1 MRILQIGL
9 SHNPG
14 GVESF
19 VMNYYRELVKYGV
32 QFDFISMYDSL
43 AYEDEIKSLGGTVFY
58 ISNVKRHPIR
68 FRRELLKILKKGKY
82 AAIHVNMLSA
92 ANIVPLEIGKKAGV
106 PKVIA
111 HSHNSST
118 PGLLRNILHRLNK
131 PRILHYATDFFAC
144 SKVAGKW
151 LFDEKTMRS
160 DRFHIIH
167 NALHVEKF
175 FYHETIRQKIREE
188 LGVENRFVV
197 GHVGRFEEQK
207 NHEFLIDIFNEI
219 AKERED
225 AVLLLIGDGELKE
238 QITAKVQEYAIENQV
253 QFLGVR
259 KDIPQLWNA
268 MDVFVFPSLFEGLPL
283 VALEAQASGVCS
295 VMADTISKEVKIT
308 DAVTFLPLAHNAKE
322 WKEYIL
328 ELGSVGRTEV
338 QNAIIKEQFQC
349 AGYDIMTAGKQ
360 LLEYYKKSYI

>member
-68 FRRELLKILKKGKY
+68 FRRELLKILKEGKY

-207 NHEFLIDIFNEI
+207 NHEFLVDIFNEI
-219 AKERED
+219 A
-225 AVLLLIGDGELKE
+225 LLL
-238 QITAKVQEYAIENQV
+238 
-253 QFLGVR
+253 
-259 KDIPQLWNA
+259 
-268 MDVFVFPSLFEGLPL
+268 PL
-283 VALEAQASGVCS
+283 HQDSID
-295 VMADTISKEVKIT
+295 M
-308 DAVTFLPLAHNAKE
+308 
-322 WKEYIL
+322 
-328 ELGSVGRTEV
+328 
-338 QNAIIKEQFQC
+338 
-349 AGYDIMTAGKQ
+349 
-360 LLEYYKKSYI
+360 

>member
-1 MRILQIGL
+1 M
-9 SHNPG
+9 
-14 GVESF
+14 
-19 VMNYYRELVKYGV
+19 
-32 QFDFISMYDSL
+32 
-43 AYEDEIKSLGGTVFY
+43 
-58 ISNVKRHPIR
+58 
-68 FRRELLKILKKGKY
+68 
-82 AAIHVNMLSA
+82 
-92 ANIVPLEIGKKAGV
+92 
-106 PKVIA
+106 IA

-151 LFDEKTMRS
+151 LFDEKTMQS

-175 FYHETIRQKIREE
+175 FYNETTRQKIREE

-308 DAVTFLPLAHNAKE
+308 DAVTFLPLAHNEKE
-322 WKEYIL
+322 WKECIL
-328 ELGSVGRTEV
+328 EPGDAGRTEV
-338 QNAIIKEQFQC
+338 QNTIIKEQFQG

-360 LLEYYKKSYI
+360 LLEYYKK

>member
-68 FRRELLKILKKGKY
+68 FRRELLKILKEGKY

-207 NHEFLIDIFNEI
+207 NHEFLVDIFNE
-219 AKERED
+219 
-225 AVLLLIGDGELKE
+225 
-238 QITAKVQEYAIENQV
+238 
-253 QFLGVR
+253 
-259 KDIPQLWNA
+259 
-268 MDVFVFPSLFEGLPL
+268 
-283 VALEAQASGVCS
+283 
-295 VMADTISKEVKIT
+295 MADTISKEVKIT
-308 DAVTFLPLAHNAKE
+308 DAVTFLPLDHNAKE

-360 LLEYYKKSYI
+360 LLEYYKK